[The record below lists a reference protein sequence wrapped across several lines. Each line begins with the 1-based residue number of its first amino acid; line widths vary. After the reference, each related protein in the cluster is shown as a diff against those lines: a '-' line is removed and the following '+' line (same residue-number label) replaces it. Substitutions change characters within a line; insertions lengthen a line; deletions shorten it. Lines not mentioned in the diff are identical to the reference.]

1 MSRKKNKN
9 NIPPARRAALS
20 AVLDTCSGADLQ
32 AALDRRL
39 ELVSLAPE
47 DRALCTALV
56 YGYFRLKIRI
66 DYILSVFLKKPER
79 MPGDVFAA
87 MGLAVFEILHMD
99 RIPEYASVSWAAGFA
114 KSGYGTGISGVVNAV
129 LRNVC
134 RNSAGEPDF
143 FQKDNP
149 DETLF
154 WSRFYSCP
162 QWMVK
167 LWVDQIGEEKA
178 LVMLENSIRP
188 VPLGLRQ
195 ESPLAKERLGFKN
208 EDILAGEGD
217 LLALRNAPDNLAE
230 MEKRGEISRVSF
242 AGQSLLAQAC
252 ASGLPEP
259 LWDACCGRGGKSFL
273 LNSLGI
279 RVICS
284 DTSSSR
290 LSGFKSEMKR
300 LEKRLPLFAASAEN
314 PPFASDGPPE
324 SVLLDVP
331 CSGLGVLSRRPDIKQ
346 KRRPEDIAAFT
357 RLQRTMLESAFHLLP
372 PGGQILYMTCTLNRQ
387 ENQEQVSD
395 LLNKKPSLKL
405 LQELET
411 DIPSSQL
418 GEYFYLARLEKG

>member
-1 MSRKKNKN
+1 MSRKRNKN
-9 NIPPARRAALS
+9 NIPPARRVALS
-20 AVLDTCSGADLQ
+20 AVLDICSGADLQ

-39 ELVSLAPE
+39 ELISLVPE

-79 MPGDVFAA
+79 MPGEVLAA
-87 MGLAVFEILHMD
+87 MGLAVFEILQMD

-114 KSGYGTGISGVVNAV
+114 KSGYGSGISGVVNAV

-134 RNSAGEPDF
+134 RNSTGEPDF
-143 FQKDNP
+143 FRRDNP
-149 DETLF
+149 DKIIF
-154 WSRFYSCP
+154 WSRYYSCP

-167 LWVDQIGEEKA
+167 LWVNQIGEEKA
-178 LVMLENSIRP
+178 LVMLESSIRP
-188 VPLGLRQ
+188 APLGLRL
-195 ESPLAKERLGFKN
+195 ESPFAKEKLGFKN
-208 EDILAGEGD
+208 EDILAGQGD
-217 LLALRNAPDNLAE
+217 LLALKNTPDNLVE
-230 MEKRGEISRVSF
+230 LEERGEVSRVSF
-242 AGQSLLAQAC
+242 AGQSLLADAC

-259 LWDACCGRGGKSFL
+259 VWDACSGRGGKSFL
-273 LNSLGI
+273 LNSLGLKML
-279 RVICS
+279 CS

-300 LEKRLPLFAASAEN
+300 LEKRLPLFAASAEK
-314 PPFASDGPPE
+314 PPFAQDSPPK

-346 KRRPEDIAAFT
+346 KRRPEDIAAFI
-357 RLQRTMLESAFHLLP
+357 RLQKAMLESALHLLP
-372 PGGQILYMTCTLNRQ
+372 PGGQVLYMTCTLNRE
-387 ENQEQVSD
+387 ENRDQVARA
-395 LLNKKPSLKL
+395 LENTPSLKL
-405 LQELET
+405 VQELEN

>member
-39 ELVSLAPE
+39 EQVPLAPE

-56 YGYFRLKIRI
+56 YGYFRFKIRI
-66 DYILSVFLKKPER
+66 DYILSVFLKKPGR
-79 MPGDVFAA
+79 MPGNVLTA

-129 LRNVC
+129 LRSVC
-134 RNSAGEPDF
+134 RKSVREPDF
-143 FQKDNP
+143 FRKDKP

-154 WSRFYSCP
+154 WSRYYSCP

-178 LVMLENSIRP
+178 LVMLESSIRP
-188 VPLGLRQ
+188 VPPGLRL
-195 ESPLAKERLGFKN
+195 ESPLAKEKLGFEN
-208 EDILAGEGD
+208 EDILAGRGN
-217 LLALRNAPDNLAE
+217 LLALKNAPDNLAE
-230 MEKRGEISRVSF
+230 MEKRGEVSRVSF
-242 AGQSLLAQAC
+242 AGQSLLAEAC
-252 ASGLPEP
+252 APGLPEP
-259 LWDACCGRGGKSFL
+259 VWDACCGRGGKSFL
-273 LNSLGI
+273 LSSLGL
-279 RVICS
+279 RVLCS

-290 LSGFKSEMKR
+290 LTGFKSETKR
-300 LEKRLPLFAASAEN
+300 LAKRLPLFAAAAEN
-314 PPFASDGPPE
+314 PPFAPDSPPK
-324 SVLLDVP
+324 SLLLDVP

-346 KRRPEDIAAFT
+346 KRRPEDIADFT
-357 RLQRTMLESAFHLLP
+357 RMQRAMLESAFHLLP
-372 PGGQILYMTCTLNRQ
+372 PGGQILYMTCTLNRR
-387 ENQEQVSD
+387 ENRDQVSD

-411 DIPSSQL
+411 EIPSSQL
-418 GEYFYLARLEKG
+418 GEYFYLARLAKS